1 MTKLSLLPLL
11 TLASAVLA
19 KQDAFQAK
27 CASFGHKIKLPN
39 VHVNFVEYV
48 PGGTN
53 LTLPD
58 NVVSCGASQAVS
70 ADMCRV
76 AMAVD
81 TSESSQI
88 TLEAWFPRDYTGRFL
103 STGNGGLGGCMA
115 SSRSLWR
122 WSAVVLIPLQA
133 SNTMILPIL
142 PA

>member
-1 MTKLSLLPLL
+1 MAKLSLLLLL
-11 TLASAVLA
+11 TLALAALA

-27 CASFGHKIKLPN
+27 CASFGHRIKLPN

-58 NVVSCGASQAVS
+58 NDVTCGASSQTVS

-81 TSESSQI
+81 TSKSSQI

-103 STGNGGLGGCMA
+103 STGNGGLSGCMA
-115 SSRSLWR
+115 SSN
-122 WSAVVLIPLQA
+122 PLYR
-133 SNTMILPIL
+133 
-142 PA
+142 

>member
-1 MTKLSLLPLL
+1 MELTQTVHMTKLSLLPLL

-27 CASFGHKIKLPN
+27 CASFGRKIKLPN

-58 NVVSCGASQAVS
+58 NDVACGASSQVVS

-81 TSESSQI
+81 TSKSSQI
-88 TLEAWFPRDYTGRFL
+88 TLEAWFPREYTGRFL
-103 STGNGGLGGCMA
+103 STGNGGLSGCMA
-115 SSRSLWR
+115 SSK
-122 WSAVVLIPLQA
+122 PLQK
-133 SNTMILPIL
+133 
-142 PA
+142 